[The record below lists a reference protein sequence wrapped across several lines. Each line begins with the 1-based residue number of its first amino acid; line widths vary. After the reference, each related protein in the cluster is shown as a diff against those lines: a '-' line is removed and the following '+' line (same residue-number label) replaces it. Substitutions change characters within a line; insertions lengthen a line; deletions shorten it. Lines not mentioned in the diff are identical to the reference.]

1 MQQIK
6 GGDHTHGYESSGQ
19 NEHGCLT
26 VLRDVRDHP
35 GRDQHALIEIARFI
49 EREGGD
55 LGRTVMSHVDIRIY
69 EREILR
75 DLAATGIYIEYDT
88 FGLESP
94 FPPHAPDTY
103 MPSDY
108 QRIEQ
113 LAWLIDDGYLER
125 VVLAHDNCTKHR
137 LRELGGHGFDHIPS
151 TITGWMKRRGISQG
165 QIDTMLI
172 ENPRRI
178 LTFA

>member
-1 MQQIK
+1 
-6 GGDHTHGYESSGQ
+6 
-19 NEHGCLT
+19 
-26 VLRDVRDHP
+26 
-35 GRDQHALIEIARFI
+35 
-49 EREGGD
+49 
-55 LGRTVMSHVDIRIY
+55 VDIRVY
-69 EREILR
+69 DREILR

-113 LAWLIDDGYLER
+113 VIGLIDDGYLER
-125 VVLAHDNCTKHR
+125 IVLAHDNCTKHR
-137 LRELGGHGFDHIPS
+137 LREFGGHGFDHIPS
-151 TITGWMKRRGISQG
+151 TITGWMNRQG
-165 QIDTMLI
+165 VTQEQIDTILI
-172 ENPRRI
+172 ENPKRI